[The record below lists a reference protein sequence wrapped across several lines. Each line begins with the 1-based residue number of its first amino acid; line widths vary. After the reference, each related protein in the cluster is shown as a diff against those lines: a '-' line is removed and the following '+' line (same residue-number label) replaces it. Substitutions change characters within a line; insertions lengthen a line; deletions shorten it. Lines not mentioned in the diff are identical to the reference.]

1 MYSARE
7 IYSKV
12 CKFGWGLFLKF
23 SQLVLGSLLM
33 YTRYPKYSEKFIE
46 EKCEEKKKDDPS
58 PERSSPTSF
67 LLRPMGSEKSFAW
80 CASMTVEWW
89 GGGGRELPTIEQ
101 LQFLAWCATTACGAT
116 VLADDFCCCYWC
128 SSGRKECCE
137 WNSFGVS
144 TSGYRIAF
152 LSRNFNF
159 NSTNFPVYISG
170 FFFLGEKSLGLK
182 FKNFQ
187 IGTYDWGRT
196 FELLSCCLG

>member
-1 MYSARE
+1 MLGRYIVKYVNSVGGFSLNSR
-7 IYSKV
+7 S
-12 CKFGWGLFLKF
+12 LFSVAFWCTHAIQNILR
-23 SQLVLGSLLM
+23 SLS
-33 YTRYPKYSEKFIE
+33 RKNVRK
-46 EKCEEKKKDDPS
+46 KKKDDPS
-58 PERSSPTSF
+58 PERFSPTSF

-152 LSRNFNF
+152 LSRNLNF
-159 NSTNFPVYISG
+159 NSTNFPV
-170 FFFLGEKSLGLK
+170 
-182 FKNFQ
+182 
-187 IGTYDWGRT
+187 
-196 FELLSCCLG
+196 